1 MTLILESSSTVREE
15 LQAKRND
22 ETDAPQRSWSRGN
35 WQLWGLVVVVLV
47 VVAGLGLRSGL
58 MEVGRGKF
66 SGKKQG
72 D

>member
-35 WQLWGLVVVVLV
+35 WQLWGIGGGGVGGGGWFGVEVRFD
-47 VVAGLGLRSGL
+47 GSG
-58 MEVGRGKF
+58 EREIF
-66 SGKKQG
+66 RKKTR
-72 D
+72 